1 MEPEMKKQLALT
13 RALEAHGVAFL
24 CEYVLNEVQASDEI
38 KKKFSNVL
46 AKAAK
51 NRDRYLRQA
60 GYKSWRKMYYD
71 LLRET
76 P

>member
-13 RALEAHGVAFL
+13 RAMEAHGVAFL
-24 CEYVLNEVQASDEI
+24 CEYVVNDTPASAEV
-38 KKKFSNVL
+38 KKKFYDMH
-46 AKAAK
+46 ARAAK